1 MPGSSAWITSSPSR
15 LAPRPWLPPGEQPDS
30 AYPFVLVTG
39 RRLEHYNTG
48 SMTRRTANLA
58 LVPEELLDVHP
69 DDASPL
75 GLRDGRAVTVT
86 SRRASTTLT
95 ARITPDVAPG
105 TVFAAFHFPDAAVN
119 TLTSQ
124 HTDTDTGCPEYKVT
138 AVRLA
143 AAGAP

>member
-58 LVPEELLDVHP
+58 LVPEEHP
-69 DDASPL
+69 D
-75 GLRDGRAVTVT
+75 VQ
-86 SRRASTTLT
+86 
-95 ARITPDVAPG
+95 
-105 TVFAAFHFPDAAVN
+105 PDAPPG
-119 TLTSQ
+119 S
-124 HTDTDTGCPEYKVT
+124 GCAT
-138 AVRLA
+138 VRRCV
-143 AAGAP
+143 